1 MPPMDT
7 MTLEEKAAVAVANRK
22 LSERRFEKFKTE
34 MDEVKERTDY
44 KEEDFKIIK
53 ALRKDIDETTDRCE
67 EFLVILEQRER
78 MGDKGHI

>member
-1 MPPMDT
+1 M
-7 MTLEEKAAVAVANRK
+7 K
-22 LSERRFEKFKTE
+22 
-34 MDEVKERTDY
+34 EVKERTDY
-44 KEEDFKIIK
+44 EEEGFVKIK